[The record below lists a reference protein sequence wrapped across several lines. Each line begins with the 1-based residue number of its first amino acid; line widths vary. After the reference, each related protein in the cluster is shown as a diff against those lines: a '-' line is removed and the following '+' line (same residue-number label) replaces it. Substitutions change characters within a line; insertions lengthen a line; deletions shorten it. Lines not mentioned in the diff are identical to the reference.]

1 MRRSVGLVLLAIGTA
16 FLALALSLRFYVLP
30 ALLVTPIDQ
39 FAETFATGTG
49 TVFNPATLTEE
60 NNVALTAHRTLRGDV
75 AASSDKVG
83 VWDESVLIEKADG
96 SLVKRRSTEWRGT
109 ERPARRSTAAPR
121 PSTAGR
127 QAQGAVLQVPVQH
140 GEEDLPVLRRDGKEG
155 LSDELQGLGDDP
167 GPHGLSLRAAHRA
180 RADRDH
186 RGPRRP
192 DRRAGETAQAARF
205 YSNTRS
211 VWIEP
216 LTGIIIKGQEKQ
228 HQVFRN
234 SAGED
239 KVTLIDVT
247 LTFNAE
253 TQKQQADLAK
263 DGRSGNLVGLW
274 GPLGLGVVGL
284 ILIAWGSCPSPSRRR
299 RAQKPQPEAGTR
311 RRRLACRSQTKI
323 AVPGTTRPR
332 NGLHAPHVLVR
343 SSGHSGSTRST
354 RVRPAAVISR
364 TLSQRCDGAHVGRP
378 PFRPCST

>member
-60 NNVALTAHRTLRGDV
+60 NDVALTAHRTLRGDV
-75 AASSDKVG
+75 AASSDEVG

-96 SLVKRRSTEWRGT
+96 SLVNASTDRVAWDRKTGEAVNCCAEAVDGT
-109 ERPARRSTAAPR
+109 AVKHKGLSYKFPFNTEKKTYQFFDVTAKKAYPMTYKG
-121 PSTAGR
+121 SETI
-127 QAQGAVLQVPVQH
+127 QGLTVYRFEQPIEPVQTATTEVPGDLI
-140 GEEDLPVLRRDGKEG
+140 GETG
-155 LSDELQGLGDDP
+155 
-167 GPHGLSLRAAHRA
+167 A
-180 RADRDH
+180 
-186 RGPRRP
+186 
-192 DRRAGETAQAARF
+192 TAQAARF

-247 LTFNAE
+247 LTFNEE
-253 TQKQQADLAK
+253 TQTQQADLAK
-263 DGRSGNLVGLW
+263 DGRSKAANLVGSGRRW
-274 GPLGLGVVGL
+274 GW
-284 ILIAWGSCPSPSRRR
+284 A
-299 RAQKPQPEAGTR
+299 
-311 RRRLACRSQTKI
+311 
-323 AVPGTTRPR
+323 
-332 NGLHAPHVLVR
+332 
-343 SSGHSGSTRST
+343 SSG
-354 RVRPAAVISR
+354 
-364 TLSQRCDGAHVGRP
+364 
-378 PFRPCST
+378 